1 MQVALVIAGV
11 NYCRSWPLQVALTIT
26 GGFGH
31 CRWLWPFQ
39 GLATAV
45 LRHCRRCWSQPLQPG
60 MPAKGTRVEPPSIW
74 LAPSHSSPFPKAAA
88 PKGVSPGVLEVPP
101 LRVGKWEIDVSQA
114 RSSCHKSQP
123 CAGGSGALQGCSYL
137 YASFAP
143 SRFIIDCGAALQRQP
158 RLRWIVQDT
167 KYK

>member
-1 MQVALVIAGV
+1 MAIADGFGHF
-11 NYCRSWPLQVALTIT
+11 RGWPLQS
-26 GGFGH
+26 F
-31 CRWLWPFQ
+31 
-39 GLATAV
+39 ATAGDAGPSPCS
-45 LRHCRRCWSQPLQPG
+45 RGCRQREQEWNPHIG
-60 MPAKGTRVEPPSIW
+60 

-88 PKGVSPGVLEVPP
+88 PKGVIPGVLEVPP
-101 LRVGKWEIDVSQA
+101 LRVGKWEIDVRQA
-114 RSSCHKSQP
+114 QSSCHKSQP

-137 YASFAP
+137 YASFAQ